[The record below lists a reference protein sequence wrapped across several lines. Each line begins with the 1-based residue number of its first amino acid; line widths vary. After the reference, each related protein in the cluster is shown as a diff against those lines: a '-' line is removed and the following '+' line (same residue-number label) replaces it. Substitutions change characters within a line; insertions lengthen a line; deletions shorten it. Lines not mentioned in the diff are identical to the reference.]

1 MSRSV
6 QAVAVDYDGT
16 LTDTDVP
23 DAAVLEAIRSVRA
36 EGRAVVLVTGR
47 ILSELR
53 AVFPGV
59 DGEFDAIVAE
69 NGAVLADSD
78 GVRNLAA
85 PVDAALG
92 HVLAQREVTV
102 RQGRVLLAC
111 KTPHAKVVFEE
122 LMRLGV
128 DGQVVRNR
136 SELMVLPSGVT
147 KGSGLVQALGN
158 LGISR
163 HSTLGVGDAEND
175 HQLLAA
181 CELGAA
187 VANAVPALKEHA
199 DLVLDEPDGAGIV
212 ELLTGPVVTG
222 SRRLPPRR
230 WQLVLGYDGERNP
243 VHIPA
248 SQQNLL
254 LTGGSCSGKSYLAGL
269 LIEQLVALDYSVLVL
284 DREGDHQSLGDRR
297 GILAVGDP
305 RRLPSAEELTALL
318 RHRFGSLVIDL
329 SQHDEHAQQS
339 YLADVMPAV
348 LAQRAVTGLPHWLV
362 LEEAH
367 SLLADPHPWRGV
379 ADQTSG
385 LCLTTHRPDA
395 LPEMLADELD
405 VFVLVTGAG
414 HGSEEATSFVAQQT
428 GSAEHRLTDKLAHGH
443 LGQALVVRRDGR
455 APVPFTMGRRSS
467 GHVRHW
473 HKYIDGQLPP
483 SERFYFQPHED
494 GRVAANLR
502 EFHRILGSCPAPS
515 VARHARDHDFSSWI
529 RAVLQ
534 DLELAQDIAV
544 IERRLRLEHDG
555 VEEVRDAIRTAIE
568 RRYLEATPPP
578 PAR

>member
-1 MSRSV
+1 MSWSV
-6 QAVAVDYDGT
+6 QAIAVDYDGT
-16 LTDTDVP
+16 LTDSDVP
-23 DAAVLEAIRSVRA
+23 DVAVLEAIRAVRA
-36 EGRAVVLVTGR
+36 GGRAVVLVTGR

-53 AVFPGV
+53 AVFPEV

-69 NGAVLADSD
+69 NGAVLADGD

-85 PVDAALG
+85 PVDPALG
-92 HVLAQREVTV
+92 QALAQREVTV
-102 RQGRVLLAC
+102 RQGRVLLAS
-111 KTPHAKVVFEE
+111 KAGHAVAVFEE

-147 KGSGLVQALGN
+147 KGSGLGQALGN

-181 CELGAA
+181 CELGVA

-199 DLVLDEPDGAGIV
+199 DLVLDEPDGAGII
-212 ELLTGPVVTG
+212 ELLTGPVVNGT
-222 SRRLPPRR
+222 RRLPPRR
-230 WQLVLGYDGERNP
+230 WQLLLGHDTERNP
-243 VHIPA
+243 VRVPA

-269 LIEQLVALDYSVLVL
+269 LVEQLVRLDYSVLVL
-284 DREGDHQSLGDRR
+284 DREGDHQGLGDRR
-297 GILAVGDP
+297 GILAVGGP
-305 RRLPSAEELTALL
+305 RRLPSPEELTALL
-318 RHRFGSLVIDL
+318 RHRFGSVVVDL
-329 SQHDEHAQQS
+329 SQHDDDAQQT
-339 YLADVMPAV
+339 YLSEVMPAV

-362 LEEAH
+362 LDEAH
-367 SLLADPHPWRGV
+367 SLLADPNPWRGL

-385 LCLTTHRPDA
+385 LCLTTYRPEA
-395 LPEMLADELD
+395 LPAMLADELD
-405 VFVLVTGAG
+405 LFVLTAGAG
-414 HGSEEATSFVAQQT
+414 EGSQQATAFVARQT
-428 GSAEHRLTDKLAHGH
+428 GWPEEQLTDDHR
-443 LGQALVVRRDGR
+443 GQALLVRHDG
-455 APVPFTMGRRSS
+455 PPPTPFTMGTRSS

-473 HKYIDGQLPP
+473 HKYIDGQLAPP
-483 SERFYFQPHED
+483 HRFYFQPHDE

-502 EFHRILGSCPAPS
+502 EFHRHLGASPAAS
-515 VARHARDHDFSSWI
+515 IARHVRHHDVSSWI

-534 DLELAQDIAV
+534 DLELAQSIAV
-544 IERRLRLEHDG
+544 IERSLQLEHHG
-555 VEEVRDAIRTAIE
+555 VEEARDAIRTAIE

-578 PAR
+578 P

>member
-1 MSRSV
+1 MSWSV
-6 QAVAVDYDGT
+6 QAIAVDYDGT
-16 LTDTDVP
+16 LTDSDVP
-23 DAAVLEAIRSVRA
+23 DVAVLEAIRAVRA
-36 EGRAVVLVTGR
+36 GGRAVVLVTGR

-69 NGAVLADSD
+69 NGAVLADGD

-85 PVDAALG
+85 PVDPELG
-92 HVLAQREVTV
+92 QVLAQREVPV

-111 KTPHAKVVFEE
+111 SARHTTAVFEE
-122 LMRLGV
+122 IMRLGV

-136 SELMVLPSGVT
+136 SELMVLLSGVT
-147 KGSGLVQALGN
+147 KGSGLIQALGN

-181 CELGAA
+181 CELGVA

-199 DLVLDEPDGAGIV
+199 DLVLDEPDGAGII

-222 SRRLPPRR
+222 TRRLPPRR
-230 WQLVLGYDGERNP
+230 WQLLLGHDTKRNP
-243 VHIPA
+243 VHVPA

-269 LIEQLVALDYSVLVL
+269 LVEQLVRLDYSVLVL

-297 GILAVGDP
+297 GILVVGGP
-305 RRLPSAEELTALL
+305 RRLPSPEELTALL
-318 RHRFGSLVIDL
+318 RHRFGSVIVDL
-329 SQHDEHAQQS
+329 SQLDEQAQQT
-339 YLADVMPAV
+339 YLAEVMPAV
-348 LAQRAVTGLPHWLV
+348 LAQRTVTGLPHWLV
-362 LEEAH
+362 LDEAH
-367 SLLADPHPWRGV
+367 SLLADPNPWRGL

-385 LCLTTHRPDA
+385 VCLATYRPDQ
-395 LPEMLADELD
+395 LPAMLADELD
-405 VFVLVTGAG
+405 VFVLTAGSG
-414 HGSEEATSFVAQQT
+414 HGAEAAATFVADQT
-428 GSAEHRLTDKLAHGH
+428 GWPERRLTDLFADGER
-443 LGQALVVRRDGR
+443 GQALLVRRGGPPP
-455 APVPFTMGRRSS
+455 APFTVGARSS

-483 SERFYFQPHED
+483 PRRFYFQPHDE

-502 EFHRILGSCPAPS
+502 EFHRHLGACP
-515 VARHARDHDFSSWI
+515 VASIDRHAHHHDFSSWI

-534 DLELAQDIAV
+534 DLELAQDIAL
-544 IERRLRLEHDG
+544 IERSLQLDDHG
-555 VEEVRDAIRTAIE
+555 VEEARDAIRTTIE
-568 RRYLEATPPP
+568 RRYLEATLPLP
-578 PAR
+578 